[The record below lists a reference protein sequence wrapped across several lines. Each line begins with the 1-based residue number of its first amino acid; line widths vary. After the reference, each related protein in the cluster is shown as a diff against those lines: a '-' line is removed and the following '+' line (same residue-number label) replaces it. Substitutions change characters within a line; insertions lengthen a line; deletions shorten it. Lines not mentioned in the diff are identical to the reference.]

1 MLLLIAGAVALVLLM
16 RKPERREA
24 LKDQASK
31 LKDKVK
37 DGLQRQCKCN
47 AEEPKS
53 EAPKDEE
60 A

>member
-1 MLLLIAGAVALVLLM
+1 MLLLIAGAVALILLM

-37 DGLQRQCKCN
+37 EGIQKHCKCN
-47 AEEPKS
+47 AEEPK
-53 EAPKDEE
+53 DED